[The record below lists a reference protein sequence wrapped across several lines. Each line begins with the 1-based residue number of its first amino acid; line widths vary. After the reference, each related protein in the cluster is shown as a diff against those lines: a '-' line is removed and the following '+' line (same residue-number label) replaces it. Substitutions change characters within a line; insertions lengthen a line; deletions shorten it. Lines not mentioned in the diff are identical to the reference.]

1 MNQKKS
7 DKLRGVIAKYAT
19 MEGAESKTKQAERAL
34 ISRRC
39 YAYRA
44 WGSLWAVSTLSMAI
58 GGESLSMEALF
69 LLMVCSIVSGIG
81 AWYCYDRH
89 VQDKAQHELN
99 MKLRRTRR

>member
-39 YAYRA
+39 YAYRFENPGA
-44 WGSLWAVSTLSMAI
+44 FTL
-58 GGESLSMEALF
+58 GELENISRAFKIPWDEIAEAL
-69 LLMVCSIVSGIG
+69 M
-81 AWYCYDRH
+81 
-89 VQDKAQHELN
+89 
-99 MKLRRTRR
+99 

>member
-39 YAYRA
+39 YAYRFENPGA
-44 WGSLWAVSTLSMAI
+44 FTLDELEKIAAAFRVPWSEIA
-58 GGESLSMEALF
+58 EAL
-69 LLMVCSIVSGIG
+69 S
-81 AWYCYDRH
+81 
-89 VQDKAQHELN
+89 
-99 MKLRRTRR
+99 